1 MPGLSYRIRGDQSEM
16 AGFIK
21 LERCL
26 LSKSIFNNEKLLKV
40 WIWCLLK
47 ATYKEYTEIIGRQEV
62 VIQPG
67 QFTTGRFKAGEELNM
82 NSSTAWSYLKLL
94 QKNQSIDI
102 KSNNKFSVV
111 TIVNWALYQLDKNNS
126 DNKSDNK
133 KTTDEQQMNTNK
145 NIKNDKNVKK
155 SISSCRTNKFAD
167 DAIELIL
174 ACELYNFVLANNP
187 KAVKPNLQ
195 TWAKEFDL
203 TMRIDKRSIEDVRK
217 IMEWSQKDSF
227 WQGNIQSPSSLRKQF
242 DKLTVQMKTRVDKA
256 TRGSTATQDKT
267 SPSKYD
273 KFYL

>member
-1 MPGLSYRIRGDQSEM
+1 MPGLSYRIRGDQGEM

-47 ATYKEYTEIIGRQEV
+47 ATYKEYTEMIGRQEV

-94 QKNQSIDI
+94 QKNQSIGI

-111 TIVNWALYQLDKNNS
+111 TIVNWALYQLDKDNS

-145 NIKNDKNVKK
+145 NIKNDKKDKKVKK
-155 SISSCRTNKFAD
+155 VILPKKTFGEKVHLSDEQYGKLVEKNGEQETKQMIDILDNWYLTKGKPPNDSDYHTMVGVGWVLKRFKEDQQKHGGSKDPVSKTPAD
-167 DAIELIL
+167 
-174 ACELYNFVLANNP
+174 
-187 KAVKPNLQ
+187 
-195 TWAKEFDL
+195 
-203 TMRIDKRSIEDVRK
+203 
-217 IMEWSQKDSF
+217 
-227 WQGNIQSPSSLRKQF
+227 
-242 DKLTVQMKTRVDKA
+242 
-256 TRGSTATQDKT
+256 
-267 SPSKYD
+267 KYD

>member
-1 MPGLSYRIRGDQSEM
+1 MPGLSYRIRGDQGEM

-47 ATYKEYTEIIGRQEV
+47 ATYKEYTEMIGRQEV

-94 QKNQSIDI
+94 QKNQSIGI

-111 TIVNWALYQLDKNNS
+111 TIVNWALYQLDKDNS

-145 NIKNDKNVKK
+145 NIKNDKKIKK
-155 SISSCRTNKFAD
+155 EDGKESVPHSEVLETFNRICVSFAKVQKMTDSRKDKLRTRWPEFKTMETFEDICQKMESSSFLKG
-167 DAIELIL
+167 
-174 ACELYNFVLANNP
+174 NNP
-187 KAVKPNLQ
+187 RKWKATLDWLLDNDNNWVKVVEGQ
-195 TWAKEFDL
+195 Y
-203 TMRIDKRSIEDVRK
+203 IDKLDNQSK
-217 IMEWSQKDSF
+217 SMKD
-227 WQGNIQSPSSLRKQF
+227 WK
-242 DKLTVQMKTRVDKA
+242 
-256 TRGSTATQDKT
+256 
-267 SPSKYD
+267 
-273 KFYL
+273 